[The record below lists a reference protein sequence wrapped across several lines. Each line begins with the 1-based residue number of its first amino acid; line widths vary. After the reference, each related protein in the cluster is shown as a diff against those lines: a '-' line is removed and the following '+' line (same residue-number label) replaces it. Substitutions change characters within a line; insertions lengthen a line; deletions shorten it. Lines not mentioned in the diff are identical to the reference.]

1 MFSQVPYFILVLW
14 NQRITID
21 SEWSWILPTCF
32 CTSRGIKT
40 SFHEKR
46 WGQVMSRTKDDTCLL
61 FNSNSSVITS
71 PNVDPRQTPW
81 GVTNASLE
89 LPWVCKFKEQTSQHW
104 CETLSEANQLPQFE
118 GSPLRFISTFKYQ
131 NCWISVSIWW
141 HTLEEGDKSE
151 KFITMKDWNFV
162 KHTAWV
168 LTPSCVYNRDCFSK
182 WVSNKTK
189 LRKFQCVV
197 QTFVLFN
204 GKSNC
209 GR

>member
-14 NQRITID
+14 NQRMTVD
-21 SEWSWILPTCF
+21 LEWNWIRPTCF
-32 CTSRGIKT
+32 CTLRGIKT

-46 WGQVMSRTKDDTCLL
+46 WGQVMSKTKEDTYLL
-61 FNSNSSVITS
+61 FNSNSSIITS

-81 GVTNASLE
+81 GVKNTSLE
-89 LPWVCKFKEQTSQHW
+89 PSRVCKFKAQTSQHW
-104 CETLSEANQLPQFE
+104 CETLSEARQLPKFE
-118 GSPLRFISTFKYQ
+118 GSPLRFISTLKYQ

-151 KFITMKDWNFV
+151 KFITMKGWNFV
-162 KHTAWV
+162 KHSAWV
-168 LTPSCVYNRDCFSK
+168 LKPSCVYSWDCFSK
-182 WVSNKTK
+182 TVSNKTK
-189 LRKFQCVV
+189 LRKFQCAV